1 MTTPDR
7 AAPAAPADPVALAGR
22 ADPATSAGRVEP
34 VADARGE
41 ALVAELRWVHDMIRR
56 DLATLRRLADA
67 VRAGLPP
74 FEAAA
79 TIEGMTT
86 MGPLWQMRMNCLRYC
101 RFVESHHHGET
112 GLLFPALLRT
122 DPDLAPV
129 VDKLNADHTVVAA
142 HLDAV
147 SATADT
153 LAHRD
158 TPEHRIAL
166 ATALDTLSR
175 DLLDHLAFEEEHLNP
190 TLRTLTH
197 WPHLS

>member
-1 MTTPDR
+1 MTTPD
-7 AAPAAPADPVALAGR
+7 PAAVPSASTRADPAALAGR
-22 ADPATSAGRVEP
+22 AEP
-34 VADARGE
+34 VANPRGE

-86 MGPLWQMRMNCLRYC
+86 MGPLWQLRMNCLRYC

-112 GLLFPALLRT
+112 GMLFPVLLRA
-122 DPDLAPV
+122 DPALAPV
-129 VDKLNADHTVVAA
+129 VERLNADHVVVAA

-153 LAHRD
+153 LVRDD
-158 TPEHRIAL
+158 TPEHRAAL

-175 DLLDHLAFEEEHLNP
+175 DLLDHLAFEEDHLNP
-190 TLRTLTH
+190 TLRTLTR
-197 WPHLS
+197 WPHLA